1 MFRIAFDFFYDVGP
15 FCDTG
20 TETKASSG
28 RMCTVQK
35 HFKEMKKQKVR
46 QKRLHINISVK
57 LYQVCLPLAPPLPPP
72 LLLLPPRQTESSSSS
87 YADLYDD
94 PLPLHE

>member
-1 MFRIAFDFFYDVGP
+1 MKTAVPENKTDARKSGRRVRLFRIAFDFFYDVGP

-35 HFKEMKKQKVR
+35 HFKEMKKQK
-46 QKRLHINISVK
+46 S
-57 LYQVCLPLAPPLPPP
+57 
-72 LLLLPPRQTESSSSS
+72 QTETTT
-87 YADLYDD
+87 Y
-94 PLPLHE
+94 